1 MTVHESS
8 KHIRMCVYMDGMMCC
23 FSTIMLIVSDIFS
36 HVCVCMLV
44 TFPQSGHNES
54 VWLCMYVCISSS
66 LSLRFVCII
75 SFFVH
80 ISLPVWCDIAIR
92 SCTVHRKL
100 NKYSHTIGFCFF
112 MCAGVYDICV
122 KYRSN
127 SSFFPFNKKNT
138 IFVGKKN
145 RTENSAKFME
155 NNFNRDSVQ
164 TNTVDFDT
172 AINLI
177 HF

>member
-1 MTVHESS
+1 
-8 KHIRMCVYMDGMMCC
+8 MCC
-23 FSTIMLIVSDIFS
+23 FSTIVLIVSDIFW
-36 HVCVCMLV
+36 HVCMCMCMLV
-44 TFPQSGHNES
+44 TFPQSGHNEF

-112 MCAGVYDICV
+112 MCAGAYDICV

-127 SSFFPFNKKNT
+127 SSFFPFNKK
-138 IFVGKKN
+138 IPFLLVKKPN
-145 RTENSAKFME
+145 QNSAKFME
-155 NNFNRDSVQ
+155 NNFNTDSVQ
-164 TNTVDFDT
+164 TNPLDFDT

-177 HF
+177 YF